1 MLCETGQYHVRNVIR
16 DYRDKDIGHRYP
28 RTKSAEDFPRT
39 KDAPARPA
47 GGEYMTQRKG
57 IYDECRITNKEYLIM
72 KLKD

>member
-1 MLCETGQYHVRNVIR
+1 MPVRRLVRREIR
-16 DYRDKDIGHRYP
+16 FP

-39 KDAPARPA
+39 KDA
-47 GGEYMTQRKG
+47 EDMTQRKE